1 MEQIISVSAVEESDA
16 YGPVNL
22 MKLMHK
28 IDEGESKATYYDT
41 AAGTQGWWE
50 YET

>member
-16 YGPVNL
+16 YGLVNL

-28 IDEGESKATYYDT
+28 IDEGESKSTYYDT
-41 AAGTQGWWE
+41 AAGTQG
-50 YET
+50 